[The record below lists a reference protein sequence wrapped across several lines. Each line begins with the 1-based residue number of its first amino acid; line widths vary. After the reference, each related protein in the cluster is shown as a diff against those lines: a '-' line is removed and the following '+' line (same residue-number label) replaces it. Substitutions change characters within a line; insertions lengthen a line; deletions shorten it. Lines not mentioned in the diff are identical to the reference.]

1 MSDKQTLYLTEVQEK
16 AGVSAVE
23 GMNLVYGTKEMKPL
37 MNGLFHPKFGFY
49 ASKPENFDGFPPG
62 NTVEV
67 GKSFYGSACVS
78 DDAHITPTVSLNSNN
93 GETCIIMSNNSYATD
108 ALFSSVFAY
117 DPCVLRDNAVVRGGA
132 HRVITVE
139 ENGYVE
145 NTKTDGVHV
154 TGSAR
159 LINAGDVEISL
170 FGSDAEVN
178 LTGVDAGKKN
188 AATELLKHGYLNW
201 NLGDTQPFANKPQ
214 HTYTSVDTPQNTW
227 SDLEVHDE
235 GYLWKTATS
244 LEEAPLPEKATMC
257 LSSTLHKKH
266 KSHCNCMF
274 YYALYLL
281 ADPVALH
288 YFARLEGNTA
298 AVEFSPLADIPYKQL
313 EAHMQQRTVELEA
326 VTSRR
331 ENTMQ
336 NVFNSNLIIP
346 VAQVKNMQA
355 FKEMARRLSED
366 NGVIENSVNEALWYL
381 NYLQVAHNITPDEF
395 FKTGEPDEEILEMT
409 ARVRGIL

>member
-1 MSDKQTLYLTEVQEK
+1 MGDKQTLYLTKVQEK
-16 AGVSAVE
+16 AGVSVVE
-23 GMNLVYGTKEMKPL
+23 GMNLVYGSKEMIPL
-37 MNGLFHPKFGFY
+37 NNGLFRPKYGFY
-49 ASKPENFDGFPPG
+49 ASKPENFEGFPSG
-62 NTVEV
+62 NTIEV
-67 GKSFYGSACVS
+67 DGSFCGTAFVF
-78 DDAHITPTVSLNSNN
+78 DDARITPTVTLE
-93 GETCIIMSNNSYATD
+93 GKHGGMCLIMSDNSYASD
-108 ALFSSVFAY
+108 ALFWLSIFSANALLGNATVKGGVH
-117 DPCVLRDNAVVRGGA
+117 CQLR
-132 HRVITVE
+132 VE

-145 NTKTDGVHV
+145 GSDTSNVYV

-159 LINAGDVEISL
+159 LINAGGTAAAV
-170 FGSDAEVN
+170 FGGDAEVN
-178 LTGVDAGKKN
+178 LSEVNPGKKN
-188 AATELLKHGYLNW
+188 AASVLLQFGWLHW
-201 NLGDTQPFANKPQ
+201 DLGQTQPFKK
-214 HTYTSVDTPQNTW
+214 TSPHPDCRDIDTPQNTW
-227 SDLEVHDE
+227 AALDVPDE
-235 GYLWKTATS
+235 GYLYNAATS
-244 LEEAPLPEKATMC
+244 LEEAPLPEEATMC

-266 KSHCNCMF
+266 KKHCKCMF

-298 AVEFSPLADIPYKQL
+298 AVESSPLADIPYKQL

-336 NVFNSNLIIP
+336 NVFNSNLVIP
-346 VAQVKNMQA
+346 VAQVKKMQA
-355 FKEMARRLSED
+355 FKEMARRLSEN

-409 ARVRGIL
+409 ARSRGII

>member
-1 MSDKQTLYLTEVQEK
+1 MGDKQTLHLTKVQEK
-16 AGVSAVE
+16 GGVSVVE
-23 GMNLVYGTKEMKPL
+23 GMNLVYGSKEIIPL
-37 MNGLFHPKFGFY
+37 NNGLFRPKYGFY
-49 ASKPENFDGFPPG
+49 ASNPENFEGFPPG
-62 NTVEV
+62 NMVEV
-67 GKSFYGSACVS
+67 DGSFCGTAFVF
-78 DDAHITPTVSLNSNN
+78 DDARITPTVTLE
-93 GETCIIMSNNSYATD
+93 GRQGAMCLIMSDNSYASD
-108 ALFSSVFAY
+108 ALFRLSIFSANALLGNATVKGG
-117 DPCVLRDNAVVRGGA
+117 DHSQLR
-132 HRVITVE
+132 VE

-145 NTKTDGVHV
+145 ESNTSNVYV

-159 LINAGDVEISL
+159 LINAGGTAAAV
-170 FGSDAEVN
+170 FGGDTEVN
-178 LTGVDAGKKN
+178 LSEVNLGKKN
-188 AATELLKHGYLNW
+188 AASVLLQFGWLHW
-201 NLGDTQPFANKPQ
+201 DLGQTQPFKK
-214 HTYTSVDTPQNTW
+214 TSPHPDCRDIDTPQNTW
-227 SDLEVHDE
+227 AALDVPDV
-235 GYLWKTATS
+235 GYLYRAATS
-244 LEEAPLPEKATMC
+244 LEEAPLPEEATMC

-266 KSHCNCMF
+266 KEHCKCMF

-298 AVEFSPLADIPYKQL
+298 AVESSPLATIPYKQL

-326 VTSRR
+326 VTSRC

-336 NVFNSNLIIP
+336 NVFNSNLVIP
-346 VAQVKNMQA
+346 VKQVKEMQA

-409 ARVRGIL
+409 ARSRGII

>member
-1 MSDKQTLYLTEVQEK
+1 MSAKQTLYLTKVQEK
-16 AGVSAVE
+16 AGVSVVE
-23 GMNLVYGTKEMKPL
+23 GMNLVYGSKEMIPL
-37 MNGLFHPKFGFY
+37 NNGLFRPKIGFY

-67 GKSFYGSACVS
+67 GKSFYGSACVY
-78 DDAHITPTVSLNSNN
+78 DDARITPTVSLNSNN
-93 GETCIIMSNNSYATD
+93 GETCLIMSNNSYATD

-154 TGSAR
+154 IGSAR

-227 SDLEVHDE
+227 SDLEVRDA

-266 KSHCNCMF
+266 KSHCKCMF

-288 YFARLEGNTA
+288 YFARIEGNTK
-298 AVEFSPLADIPYKQL
+298 AVEASPLAAIPYKQL
-313 EAHMQQRTVELEA
+313 EAHMQQHTIELDTKNESDRTAVHEAFCNNLAISVE
-326 VTSRR
+326 
-331 ENTMQ
+331 
-336 NVFNSNLIIP
+336 
-346 VAQVKNMQA
+346 QVKKMQA
-355 FKEMARRLSED
+355 FKEMARHLAED
-366 NGVIENSVNEALWYL
+366 NGEVNSAVNEALWYL

-409 ARVRGIL
+409 ARTRGII

>member
-1 MSDKQTLYLTEVQEK
+1 MSDKQTLYLAKVQEK
-16 AGVSAVE
+16 AGVSVVE
-23 GMNLVYGTKEMKPL
+23 GMNLVYGSKEMIPL
-37 MNGLFHPKFGFY
+37 NNGLFRPKYGFY
-49 ASKPENFDGFPPG
+49 ASKPENFAGFPPG

-67 GKSFYGSACVS
+67 DKSFYGSACVY
-78 DDAHITPTVSLNSNN
+78 DDARITPTVSLNSNN
-93 GETCIIMSNNSYATD
+93 GETCLIMSNNSYATD

-178 LTGVDAGKKN
+178 LTGADAGKKN

-201 NLGDTQPFANKPQ
+201 NLGDTQPFANKPRP
-214 HTYTSVDTPQNTW
+214 TSSYVDTPQNTW
-227 SDLEVHDE
+227 SDLEVRDE
-235 GYLWKTATS
+235 GYLWKTA
-244 LEEAPLPEKATMC
+244 LVIEEYPIPKEATMC
-257 LSSTLHKKH
+257 LSSTQHRKH
-266 KSHCNCMF
+266 KEHCKCMF

-288 YFARLEGNTA
+288 YFARLEGNTK
-298 AVEFSPLADIPYKQL
+298 AVETSPLAAIPYKQL
-313 EAHMQQRTVELEA
+313 EAHMQQHAIELDTKNESDRTA
-326 VTSRR
+326 VHDA
-331 ENTMQ
+331 
-336 NVFNSNLIIP
+336 FYSNLTIP
-346 VAQVKNMQA
+346 VEQVKEEQA
-355 FKEMARRLSED
+355 FKEMARHLAED
-366 NGVIENSVNEALWYL
+366 NGEVNSAVNEALWYL

-395 FKTGEPDEEILEMT
+395 FKTGEPDEEILKMT
-409 ARVRGIL
+409 ARTRGII

>member
-1 MSDKQTLYLTEVQEK
+1 MSDKQTLHLTTVQEK
-16 AGVSAVE
+16 GGVSAAE
-23 GMNLVYGTKEMKPL
+23 GMSLVYGTKEMKPL
-37 MNGLFHPKFGFY
+37 NSGLFRPKAGFY

-62 NTVEV
+62 GAVEV
-67 GKSFYGSACVS
+67 EGKMYGSAYVL
-78 DDAHITPTVSLNSNN
+78 DDARITPTVTLNSDY
-93 GETCIIMSNNSYATD
+93 GEMCLIMSGNSYATD
-108 ALFSSVFAY
+108 ALFSSVFSY
-117 DPCVLRDNAVVRGGA
+117 DPCTLIGNAVVRGGA

-154 TGSAR
+154 TGFAR
-159 LINAGDVEISL
+159 LINAGDIEISL

-227 SDLEVHDE
+227 CDLKLRDG

-244 LEEAPLPEKATMC
+244 LEEAPIPTEVTMC

-266 KSHCNCMF
+266 KAHCKCMF

-288 YFARLEGNTA
+288 YFARLEGNTV
-298 AVEFSPLADIPYKQL
+298 AVESSPLAAIPYKQL
-313 EAHMQQRTVELEA
+313 EAHMQQHTIELDTKNESVRTAVHEA
-326 VTSRR
+326 FHR
-331 ENTMQ
+331 
-336 NVFNSNLIIP
+336 NLAIP
-346 VAQVKNMQA
+346 IEQVKKMQA

-366 NGVIENSVNEALWYL
+366 NGAIEDSVNEALWYL

-409 ARVRGIL
+409 ARTRGII